1 MASGPELT
9 HKEGGSMIELI
20 KHLAPFVGVI
30 VATVAG
36 WWAWKTSYVK
46 ALSDRVTQ
54 LEGRFDAQTKEHGA
68 ALARI
73 AELTAENLTLRAQ
86 LTDSREREAKWQAR
100 WAARRQRQ
108 TSNPGLEEDTSDAD
122 ALDDYEADRSD
133 GSGLRPLPRLP
144 PPPQEPP

>member
-1 MASGPELT
+1 MASGPELVD
-9 HKEGGSMIELI
+9 KEGAGMIEIL
-20 KHLAPFVGVI
+20 KHAAPFVGVI
-30 VATVAG
+30 VAAVAG

-122 ALDDYEADRSD
+122 ALDNYEADRSD
-133 GSGLRPLPRLP
+133 TSGLRPLPRLP